1 MKILLFSDSHG
12 YTLNMIK
19 AAKKFDDIDMII
31 HLGDFIKDI
40 IKLGEEIK
48 KPVYEFVSGNNDWTK
63 DYPSEKLILIK
74 EKRIFI
80 THGHLY
86 NVKNDYKRIISKGI
100 ALNADAVFFGHTHK
114 TEEFYYENIMFL
126 NPGSISVPME
136 SDRPTFCII
145 EIREGRIISKF
156 ASPVSYW

>member
-12 YTLNMIK
+12 YTLNMVK
-19 AAKKFDDIDMII
+19 VAKKYDDIDMII

-63 DYPSEKLILIK
+63 DYPSEKLILIE
-74 EKRIFI
+74 EKKIFI

-100 ALNADAVFFGHTHK
+100 ALKADAVFFGHTHK
-114 TEEFYYENIMFL
+114 TEEFYYENTMFL
-126 NPGSISVPME
+126 NPGSISVPVE

-145 EIREGRIISKF
+145 EIKEGRIISKF
-156 ASPVSYW
+156 ASPVSY